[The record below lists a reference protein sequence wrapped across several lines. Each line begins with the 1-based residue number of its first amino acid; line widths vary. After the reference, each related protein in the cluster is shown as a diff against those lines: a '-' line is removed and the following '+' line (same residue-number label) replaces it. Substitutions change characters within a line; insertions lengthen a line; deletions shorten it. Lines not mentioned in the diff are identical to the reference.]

1 MGIGLFDEL
10 HLKLINLEF
19 KLSQQPFQ
27 TEVSQLLQLIIHSL
41 YSQKEIFLREL
52 ISNSSDALDKLRY
65 ISLTDPKMKSF
76 TFDPKINLEF
86 SEGDNPTLTLTDTGI
101 GMSKKDLEDN
111 LGTIAKSGTKNFLS
125 KLSGDAKKDSNLIGQ
140 FGVGFY
146 SSFMVADKVE
156 VSSKKSGSKQAWKWI
171 SDGKSGF
178 EIIKDVKEVNGTTIV
193 LHLNDEGKEFASK
206 WKIENLITK
215 YSDHIDSPIFLTYE
229 DTEYDKDGKEKNKG
243 IKTEQVNDA
252 KAFWTRS
259 KSEIK
264 KKEYKEFYKGFS
276 SDMDD
281 TFDWVHFRAEGN
293 LEFVILF
300 FIPKKASPDI
310 FRADYQSGV
319 KLYVNRVFITDDDKE
334 LLPPWLR
341 FVKGIIDSSDLPL
354 NVSREILQQNRV
366 MAKIKSNSVKKIL
379 DRLKTIAGNKE
390 KYAEF
395 YGEYGRL
402 IKEGVYQDFEHKDA
416 LTELLRFKSTKDD
429 GLVSLREYVER
440 MREDQKSIY
449 YITGQNQVSLKN
461 SPLLE
466 MYQKKDVEVL
476 LLDDEIDEIII
487 SSVPKYDEKDLK
499 SVNRSGAADDFS
511 EESDKDMEKSLQ
523 PVIKKIKKVLGD
535 KVKDVKLSNRLSDSP
550 SCIVADENDPTAQMQ
565 EMMKSMGQMDMPA
578 IKPILEINPTH
589 DIVLKMKEKTK
600 QKSFDSIA
608 LLLFEQA
615 LIQEGVKLED
625 TSGFVARLNKV
636 ISETL

>member
-1 MGIGLFDEL
+1 MAQ
-10 HLKLINLEF
+10 K
-19 KLSQQPFQ
+19 QFQ
-27 TEVSQLLQLIIHSL
+27 TEVSQLLKLIIHSL
-41 YSQKEIFLREL
+41 YSHKEIFLREL

-65 ISLTDPKMKSF
+65 LTLTKDDYKSMK
-76 TFDPKINLEF
+76 FDPKISLEF
-86 SEGDNPTLTLTDTGI
+86 LEGDEPTLTITDTGI
-101 GMSKKDLEDN
+101 GMSKKELEDN
-111 LGTIAKSGTKNFLS
+111 LGTIARSGTKNFLS
-125 KLSGDAKKDSNLIGQ
+125 KLSGDAKKDSQLIGQ

-156 VSSKKSGSKQAWKWI
+156 VASKKAGNKEAWRWV
-171 SDGKSGF
+171 SDGQSGF
-178 EIIKDVKEVNGTTIV
+178 EIKKDIKKEIGTSIT
-193 LHLNDEGKEFASK
+193 LHLNEEGKEFASR
-206 WKIENLITK
+206 WRIESLVKK
-215 YSDHIDSPIFLTYE
+215 YSDHIDSPIFLTYT
-229 DTEYDKDGKEKNKG
+229 DTEYDKDGKEKSKG

-259 KSEIK
+259 KTEIK
-264 KKEYKEFYKGFS
+264 KKEYKEFYKSFS
-276 SDMDD
+276 NDMEEP
-281 TFDWVHFRAEGN
+281 FDWVHFRAEGN

-354 NVSREILQQNRV
+354 NVSREILQQNRI
-366 MAKIKSNSVKKIL
+366 MAKIRSNSVKKIL

-390 KYAEF
+390 KYADF
-395 YGEYGRL
+395 YDQYGRL
-402 IKEGVYQDFEHKDA
+402 IKEGVYQDFEHKEA

-429 GLVSLREYVER
+429 GLVSLREYAER

-449 YITGQNQVSLKN
+449 YITGQNQISLKN

-466 MYQKKDVEVL
+466 MYNKKDIEVL
-476 LLDDEIDEIII
+476 ILDDEIDEIII

-511 EESDKDMEKSLQ
+511 EESDKDTEKSLQ
-523 PVIKKIKKVLGD
+523 PVIKKMKKVLGD
-535 KVKDVKLSNRLSDSP
+535 KVKDIKLSNRLSDSP

-578 IKPILEINPTH
+578 IKPILEINPNH
-589 DIVLKMKEKTK
+589 DIVVKLKEKTK

-625 TSGFVARLNKV
+625 PAGFVDRLNNV
-636 ISETL
+636 IADTL

>member
-1 MGIGLFDEL
+1 MKFEP
-10 HLKLINLEF
+10 K
-19 KLSQQPFQ
+19 
-27 TEVSQLLQLIIHSL
+27 VSID
-41 YSQKEIFLREL
+41 FV
-52 ISNSSDALDKLRY
+52 
-65 ISLTDPKMKSF
+65 
-76 TFDPKINLEF
+76 
-86 SEGDNPTLTLTDTGI
+86 EGDNPTLTITDTGI
-101 GMSKKDLEDN
+101 GMSKKELEDN
-111 LGTIAKSGTKNFLS
+111 LGTIARSGTKNFLS
-125 KLSGDAKKDSNLIGQ
+125 KLSGDAKKDSKLIGQ

-156 VSSKKSGSKQAWKWI
+156 VASKKVGNKEAWRWV
-171 SDGKSGF
+171 SDGQTGF
-178 EIIKDVKEVNGTTIV
+178 EIKKDVKKDTGTSIV
-193 LHLNDEGKEFASK
+193 MYLNEEGKEFASR
-206 WKIENLITK
+206 WRIESLVKK

-229 DTEYDKDGKEKNKG
+229 DTEYDKDGKEKSKG
-243 IKTEQVNDA
+243 LKTEQINDA

-259 KSEIK
+259 KTEIK

-281 TFDWVHFRAEGN
+281 PFDWVHFRAEGN

-354 NVSREILQQNRV
+354 NVSREILQQNRI

-429 GLVSLREYVER
+429 GLVSLREYVDR

-449 YITGQNQVSLKN
+449 YITGLNQVSLKN

-466 MYQKKDVEVL
+466 MYQKKDIEVL

-511 EESDKDMEKSLQ
+511 EESDKDVEKSLQ

-550 SCIVADENDPTAQMQ
+550 SCIVVDDNDPTAQMQ

-589 DIVLKMKEKTK
+589 DIVVKMKEKTK

-636 ISETL
+636 ISDTL